1 MSIDVDT
8 SKTFESYETT
18 SPFRDMWVRLKR
30 NKLALF
36 GLFLVVSLILIAL
49 FAGIISPYDPI
60 QISLKESLRPPNLAH
75 LMGTD
80 VLGRDIFSRIAYG
93 ARASL
98 IIGVV
103 ATSISLVIGVI
114 VGAISGYYGGWLDS
128 IMMRITDVFFA
139 FPFFIL
145 AIAIMTFLGPSFIN
159 IFIALGIVGWTN
171 YARLIRGQ
179 VISVKES
186 DYVEAAHAVGA
197 KDARIIWKHVMPNTL
212 APIIVYTTMNVGG
225 VILAEAGLSF
235 LGIGVQPPA
244 PSWGLMLSE
253 ASNFIFNAPW
263 MVIWPGVAIFLTVLG
278 YNLLGDGLRDA
289 LDPRMKQ

>member
-1 MSIDVDT
+1 MSIDDDT
-8 SKTFESYETT
+8 SKNFESYETT
-18 SPFRDMWVRLKR
+18 SPFRDTWVRLKR

-36 GLFLVVSLILIAL
+36 GLFLVVALILIAL
-49 FAGIISPYDPI
+49 LAGIISPYDPV
-60 QISLKESLRPPNLAH
+60 QIYLKESLRPPSSAH

-80 VLGRDIFSRIAYG
+80 VLGRDILSRIIYG
-93 ARASL
+93 SRASL

-244 PSWGLMLSE
+244 PSWGLMLAE

-289 LDPRMKQ
+289 LDPRLKQ

>member
-1 MSIDVDT
+1 MSIDVDNNKT
-8 SKTFESYETT
+8 SEAYET
-18 SPFRDMWVRLKR
+18 SSQLRDMWVRLKR

-36 GLFLVVSLILIAL
+36 GLFLVVALILIAL
-49 FAGIISPYDPI
+49 CAKLIAPYDPI
-60 QISLKESLRPPNLAH
+60 QIYLKESLRPPSLKH

-80 VLGRDIFSRIAYG
+80 VLGRDIFSRIIYG

-103 ATSISLVIGVI
+103 ATSISLVIGVLI
-114 VGAISGYYGGWLDS
+114 GAISGFYGGWLDS
-128 IMMRITDVFFA
+128 ILMRVTDVFFA
-139 FPFFIL
+139 FPFFLL

-159 IFIALGIVGWTN
+159 IFIALGVVGWTN
-171 YARLIRGQ
+171 YARLVRGQ
-179 VISVKES
+179 VMSVKES

-197 KDARIIWKHVMPNTL
+197 KNARIIWKHIMPNTL

-235 LGIGVQPPA
+235 LGIGVQPPS

>member
-1 MSIDVDT
+1 MSVDVDT
-8 SKTFESYETT
+8 SKNLESYETT
-18 SPFRDMWVRLKR
+18 SPLRDMWVRLKR

-49 FAGIISPYDPI
+49 FAGVISPYDPI
-60 QISLKESLRPPNLAH
+60 QISLKQSLKPPSLAH

-80 VLGRDIFSRIAYG
+80 VLGRDIFSRIIYG

-128 IMMRITDVFFA
+128 ILMRITDVFFA
-139 FPFFIL
+139 FPFFLL

-171 YARLIRGQ
+171 YARLVRGQ
-179 VISVKES
+179 VMSVKGC

-212 APIIVYTTMNVGG
+212 APIIVYTTMNIGG

-235 LGIGVQPPA
+235 LGIGVQPPS

-253 ASNFIFNAPW
+253 A
-263 MVIWPGVAIFLTVLG
+263 
-278 YNLLGDGLRDA
+278 
-289 LDPRMKQ
+289 